1 MNWMA
6 QSSTWRL
13 RAGAHVFQEA
23 EDRWILCT
31 PEEEFVRISLPPEVS
46 PSFKA
51 VLQGVRAPVS
61 DFVREGELGEVLD
74 AFYAEGLLQEQ
85 TPDGPTE
92 APAPPRILVIGEN
105 PLARSIA
112 NLFLS
117 SGAMVESI
125 STTTLNLSSLAQVD
139 CAVAASGWLPDA
151 LWTELDEQ
159 YEAAGTPWHRVYLEG
174 PRLFIGPLTIP
185 RVSASYRDLRMR
197 RIAASPWPEELQA
210 HWRALDDNSGI
221 GTVDWP
227 AYPALVAAASALA
240 CDVLTYLAGGHAPGA
255 IGQVEFDATTWFW
268 HTHPVL
274 PIPRGIMTVAP

>member
-1 MNWMA
+1 MDWTA
-6 QSSTWRL
+6 QSAAWCL

-23 EDRWILCT
+23 EDLWILCT
-31 PEEEFVRISLPPEVS
+31 PEEDFVRISLPSEMS

-51 VLQGVRAPVS
+51 ILQGVRAPAS
-61 DFVREGELGEVLD
+61 DFVRESELGEVLD

-85 TPDGPTE
+85 TSAGPAE
-92 APAPPRILVIGEN
+92 APPPPRILVIGEN

-112 NLFLS
+112 NLFLA
-117 SGAMVESI
+117 SGATVESI
-125 STTTLNLSSLAQVD
+125 PRPTFNPSSLTQVD
-139 CAVAASGWLPDA
+139 CAVAASGWLPDK

-185 RVSASYRDLRMR
+185 WVSASYRDLRLR

-210 HWRALDDNSGI
+210 HWRALDNNSGI

-240 CDVLTYLAGGHAPGA
+240 SDVLTYLAGGQPPGA
-255 IGQVEFDATTWFW
+255 IGQVEFDATTWSW